1 MTRRYR
7 LMAGAACIAL
17 ISSMAACSQQEER
30 DTAGLTDP
38 SERSKDTEQTTVIDD
53 GTAVIQPLPYP
64 EPEVSRSE
72 GIASGT
78 MVVAEAP
85 ASLAYAQP
93 VLAGERY
100 ADLDEA
106 GVFVVD
112 EVPVSTFSVDVDTGA
127 YANIR
132 RMLNAGYLPPK
143 DAVRIEELINY
154 FNYDYAPAPDADH
167 PFSINTAVAR
177 TPWNEDTY
185 LLQVGLKGF
194 EPAVEERPAANLVFL
209 VDVSGSMEPQ
219 DKLPLVKSAL
229 RLLVNELRPQDS
241 VALVTYAGSSGIAL
255 EPTSGANK
263 ATILAAI
270 DGLDA
275 GGSTNG
281 AGGLIDAY
289 ALGEQAMIEG
299 GANRVILATDGDFNV
314 GITDQQQL
322 ENLIETKRKS
332 GIALTTLGVG
342 DGNYNEPVL
351 EQLANLG
358 NGNYAY
364 LDTLREAQK
373 VLVKEMGATLFTI
386 AKDVKIQIEF
396 NPSVVAEYRLIGYEN
411 RMLER
416 QDFNNDRIDA
426 GEIGAGHTV
435 TALYEIALVGQEGRL
450 IDPLHFGPSH
460 EELSPNFGVDFAFL
474 RLRYKLPGE
483 DESRLIEQTLAGSRL
498 AAAEAPGPDLARAA
512 SVAAFGQLLRGGNY
526 AGSFE
531 YDDIATLAASVPEMA
546 SGGDWREFIDLVQLA
561 EALDR

>member
-17 ISSMAACSQQEER
+17 IASMAACNQQEER
-30 DTAGLTDP
+30 DTAGLGD
-38 SERSKDTEQTTVIDD
+38 RSQPETSTEQIAPIES
-53 GTAVIQPLPYP
+53 GTAASVLP
-64 EPEVSRSE
+64 EPE
-72 GIASGT
+72 IAREVYDATGSST
-78 MVVAEAP
+78 NAAAQALALYAP
-85 ASLAYAQP
+85 P
-93 VLAGERY
+93 VYAGERY

-132 RMLNAGYLPPK
+132 RMLNAGYLPPE

-154 FNYDYAPAPDADH
+154 FDYGYAAAPDADH

-185 LLQVGLKGF
+185 LLQIGLKGF
-194 EPAVEERPAANLVFL
+194 EPAAAEHPAANLVFL

-270 DGLDA
+270 DGLGA

-289 ALGEQAMIEG
+289 ALAEQAMIEG

-322 ENLIETKRKS
+322 EDLIETKRKS

-373 VLVKEMGATLFTI
+373 VLVKEMGSTLFTI

-450 IDPLHFGPSH
+450 IDPLHFGSSH
-460 EELSPNFGVDFAFL
+460 EDSSPNFGVDFAFL
-474 RLRYKLPGE
+474 RLRYKLPDE

-531 YDDIATLAASVPEMA
+531 YDDIATLAASVPEAAA